1 MKISILQQ
9 DLLSPLQAV
18 SRSTGVKSSL
28 PVLGNILLQT
38 ENGKL
43 TLSATN
49 LEVGVV
55 KKIKAEI
62 IEEGE
67 ITVPAKMFLEVI
79 TSLSSQSLILE
90 TEGEQLK
97 ISSKNFHATLN
108 CISATEFPAI
118 PLASEQSISIEAK
131 VLQQAVPQIAFAA
144 AVDEGRP
151 VLTGVLTE
159 LKKDKLELVSTDG
172 FRLAHKQ
179 TKIEHPEEA
188 VFRSLIPRRTF
199 EEVVR
204 LIGEELSGKE
214 DKIEISTSEN
224 QNQMVFTIGETQLS
238 SRLIEGQ
245 FPSWEKI
252 IPTQATGRAVLE
264 RADVLKAVKIASVF
278 AKDSANV
285 IKLEVKEGRVIL
297 SSETREL
304 GSQVTEID
312 AQVTGESAVIAFNSR
327 FLQDALSA
335 CSTAQ
340 IVLEFSGSVS
350 PVLIK
355 PIGEEGL
362 EYVIMPVRLS

>member
-9 DLLSPLQAV
+9 DLLPSLQAV
-18 SRSTGVKSSL
+18 SRSTGIKSSL

-38 ENGKL
+38 ENNKL

-55 KKIKAEI
+55 KKINAQI
-62 IEEGE
+62 IEDGE
-67 ITVPAKMFLEVI
+67 ITVPAKMFLEVVS
-79 TSLSSQSLILE
+79 SLSSQEITLE

-97 ISSKNFHATLN
+97 ISSKNFKATLN

-118 PLASEQSISIEAK
+118 PLASDQSISIEAK
-131 VLQQAVPQIAFAA
+131 VLQQAVPQITFAA

-159 LKKDKLELVSTDG
+159 LKKDKLELVATDG
-172 FRLAHKQ
+172 FRLAHKT
-179 TKIEHPEEA
+179 TKIERPEEA

-204 LIGEELSGKE
+204 LIGEELSGK
-214 DKIEISTSEN
+214 DDRIEMSTSEN
-224 QNQMVFTIGETQLS
+224 QNQMVFKIGETQLS

-252 IPTQATGRAVLE
+252 IPTQATGKVVVE
-264 RADVLKAVKIASVF
+264 RVDVLKAVKMASVF

-285 IKLEVKEGRVIL
+285 IKIEAKEGSLVL

-304 GSQVTEID
+304 GNQVTEID

-335 CSTAQ
+335 CSSSQ
-340 IVLEFSGSVS
+340 IVIEFSGSIA

-355 PIGEEGL
+355 PVGEEGL